1 MKERLN
7 KFLTSS
13 EEKAFDSNHK
23 EKLGFNISQYDKTV
37 VKGKQLY
44 SDLELAK
51 KRAAHIK
58 HKVIANLDKHL
69 VEFETNFTSRGG
81 KVIWAEDGNDAVTKI
96 IKVMENVQAKSA
108 VKGKSMTTEELML
121 NEALEKHSIEPVETD
136 LGEYIV
142 QLAGEKPYHIVTPA
156 MHKSKEDVAELFHN
170 EKGMP
175 KNSTP
180 EEITTFVRNVLRKK
194 FTEAEV
200 GITGANFMISDIGGI
215 AITENEGNALLTT
228 SFPNTHIAIVGI
240 EKMIPFMKD
249 LDLYWSLLATH
260 GTGQHITVYN
270 SIITGPRQD
279 GEEDGPDNMYVVI
292 LDNGRTDLLA
302 EPDKRDALNCIRCGA
317 CLNGCPIYKNIGG
330 HSYESAYSG
339 PIGSIITPHY
349 KGMKE
354 FKHLSYASSLC
365 GKCTEVCPMKIDL
378 HKLLLYNR
386 NQSVNENLS
395 TKQERW
401 SMILWKKGMLSRKVM
416 DKLGSRIKNIV
427 LEILFNQSW
436 GQRRSLPKLS
446 KKSFNQMWREKTQ
459 NNT

>member
-7 KFLTSS
+7 KFLNSS
-13 EEKAFDSNHK
+13 EEKAFDIKHK
-23 EKLGFNISQYDKTV
+23 EKLGFNISQYDKSV

-81 KVIWAEDGNDAVTKI
+81 KVIWAEDREDAVGKI
-96 IKVMENVQAKSA
+96 LKVMDGVQAKSA
-108 VKGKSMTTEELML
+108 VKGKSMTTEELLL
-121 NEALEKHSIEPVETD
+121 NEALEEHNIEPVETD

-170 EKGMP
+170 KKGLP
-175 KNSTP
+175 QNSTP
-180 EEITTFVRNVLRKK
+180 EEITAFVRKVLRKK
-194 FTEAEV
+194 FTQAEV
-200 GITGANFMISDIGGI
+200 GITGANFMVSDIGGI

-228 SFPNTHIAIVGI
+228 SFPKIHIAIVGI
-240 EKMIPFMKD
+240 EKMIPLMKD

-270 SIITGPRQD
+270 SIITGPKQP
-279 GEEDGPDNMYVVI
+279 GEEDGPDEMYVVI
-292 LDNGRTDLLA
+292 LDNGRTNLLA
-302 EPDKRDALNCIRCGA
+302 EADKRDALNCIRCGA

-330 HSYESAYSG
+330 HSYDSAYSG

-349 KGMKE
+349 NGMKE

-365 GKCTEVCPMKIDL
+365 GKCTEICPMKIDI

-386 NQSVNENLS
+386 AQSVRENLN
-395 TKQERW
+395 TKQEKW
-401 SMILWKKGMLSRKVM
+401 SMVLWKKGMLNRKVM
-416 DKLGSRIKNIV
+416 DKLGSRIKNTI

-436 GQRRSLPKLS
+436 GQRRALPKLS
-446 KKSFNQMWREKTQ
+446 KKSFNQMWRKK
-459 NNT
+459 NKNKD